1 MSVNQAL
8 KIARL
13 ADNKPMTLSRMR
25 RDMREEILPLEK
37 STSDLNVSEST
48 VGIVE
53 RTYKEM
59 EVFEDKI
66 EPKYQKTSRI
76 IAPDRF

>member
-1 MSVNQAL
+1 
-8 KIARL
+8 
-13 ADNKPMTLSRMR
+13 MTLSWMR
-25 RDMREEILPLEK
+25 KDFWEEILPLEK

-59 EVFEDKI
+59 EDFEEKI
-66 EPKYQKTSRI
+66 EPKYTKSSWI
-76 IAPDRF
+76 FAPMRF

>member
-1 MSVNQAL
+1 
-8 KIARL
+8 
-13 ADNKPMTLSRMR
+13 
-25 RDMREEILPLEK
+25 MREEILPLEK

-59 EVFEDKI
+59 EDFEDKI
-66 EPKYQKTSRI
+66 EPKYQKSSRI
-76 IAPDRF
+76 FAPMRF